1 MPLSTVEICF
11 VFMMLAGILTEMKVA
26 TDMIAIMKQIS
37 ANGMRVLIGIS
48 FSWAKSEEIS

>member
-11 VFMMLAGILTEMKVA
+11 VFMWVAGILTARKVA
-26 TDMIAIMKQIS
+26 TEMIAIMKKIS

-48 FSWAKSEEIS
+48 NI